1 MLFMFRRERKHVQVF
16 YKQNRD
22 KLILN
27 GAAGKKKSKKNYAT
41 YIFQVVL
48 VVKNPPANAGDMGSI
63 LGWEDPLEEGMTT
76 HSGIL
81 AWRIP

>member
-1 MLFMFRRERKHVQVF
+1 MICMLFMFRRERKHVWVF

-27 GAAGKKKSKKNYAT
+27 GAAGKKKIKSYAT

-48 VVKNPPANAGDMGSI
+48 VVKNPPANAGNMGSV
-63 LGWEDPLEEGMTT
+63 LG
-76 HSGIL
+76 
-81 AWRIP
+81 